1 MRLPAVS
8 SVPFILAVV
17 LGSLALATPVLS
29 AAEVVKSAAPKIA
42 VLRLEEVLRQSKTYL
57 AGMEV
62 WKKQQAEAQ
71 AALGAIDEQ
80 LKRLDGQ
87 LQVINK
93 DSDNFAKYQ
102 EEFETLKLRKKI
114 SYEQAKIAL
123 ERRQVILVKD
133 AYKQLRGSLTTFAQ
147 ERGIMLVHLAPDP
160 LLGAPTFN
168 EIQLELGLK
177 TVLYYD
183 PSLDITDSFV
193 QYLNAADGAPGQP
206 TVQPT
211 VQPADRPAVA
221 PTPAITP

>member
-1 MRLPAVS
+1 MRRLLIPTSLLVL
-8 SVPFILAVV
+8 LAV
-17 LGSLALATPVLS
+17 LALAPAAAS
-29 AAEVVKSAAPKIA
+29 AAEVAKATAPKIA
-42 VLRLEEVLRQSKTYL
+42 VLRLEEVLRQSKTYV

-71 AALGAIDEQ
+71 ATLGAIDEQ

-87 LQVINK
+87 IQVVNK
-93 DSDNFAKYQ
+93 ESDNYAKFQ

-114 SYEQAKIAL
+114 SYEQAKVAL
-123 ERRQVILVKD
+123 EKRQVALVKD
-133 AYKQLRGSLTTFAQ
+133 AYKQLRGSLAAFAQ

-160 LLGAPTFN
+160 TLGAPTFN

-193 QYLNAADGAPGQP
+193 QYLNAADAAAGPDKPADKPADKPTDKPAGP
-206 TVQPT
+206 TV
-211 VQPADRPAVA
+211 
-221 PTPAITP
+221 TP

>member
-1 MRLPAVS
+1 MRLSAVS

-17 LGSLALATPVLS
+17 LGSMAFATPAVS

-123 ERRQVILVKD
+123 EKRQVVLVKES
-133 AYKQLRGSLTTFAQ
+133 YRQLRGSLTAFAQ

-160 LLGAPTFN
+160 VLGAPTFN

-193 QYLNAADGAPGQP
+193 QYLNAADAAA
-206 TVQPT
+206 VQEK
-211 VQPADRPAVA
+211 PADKSAVA
-221 PTPAITP
+221 PVPAVTP